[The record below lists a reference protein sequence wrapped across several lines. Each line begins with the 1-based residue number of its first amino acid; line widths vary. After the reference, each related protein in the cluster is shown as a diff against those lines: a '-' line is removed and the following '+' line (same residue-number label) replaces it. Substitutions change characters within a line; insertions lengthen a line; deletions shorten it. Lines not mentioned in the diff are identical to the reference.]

1 MTTIQKSRQ
10 KKGSNLHKSDF
21 KIERISIRSTVSQ
34 NTLFANMRLKVI
46 QFRIEL
52 TIVKMQNIVIEIQLN
67 ILSVDVDR
75 ICVLLHFLN
84 R

>member
-1 MTTIQKSRQ
+1 MTTIQKSRK

-21 KIERISIRSTVSQ
+21 KIGRISIRSTVSQ

-46 QFRIEL
+46 QFGIEM
-52 TIVKMQNIVIEIQLN
+52 TIFKMQNIVIEIQLN
-67 ILSVDVDR
+67 NLSVDVDR